1 MSFDPRESG
10 PKPPFPKQVQS
21 HPGTVKA
28 LNPPADHGEESY
40 IGTGKL
46 IGRAA
51 IVTGADSGIGRAV
64 AIAFAKE
71 GADVVLSYLPEE
83 EPDAAEVVASIRKAG
98 RKAVAVPGDIRE
110 PKYTQTLVTTAV
122 REFGRLDIVVNNAG
136 FQLAHEKL
144 EEVPLDE
151 VRRTFDTNIFGT
163 FALTQAALK
172 ELKPG
177 GSILNTTSIQAYEPS
192 DNLVAYAA
200 TKAAVLSMAKSVAK
214 LAMEQGVR
222 VNAVAPGPVWTPLIP
237 STMPPE
243 KVEKFGE
250 NTLFKRPAQPIEL
263 AKLFVFLASDDA
275 SYVTGEVFAATGGR
289 TPY

>member
-1 MSFDPRESG
+1 MRIDPRELG

-21 HPGTVKA
+21 HPGTVKK
-28 LNPPADHGEESY
+28 LDPPADHGEKSY
-40 IGTGKL
+40 IGTSKL
-46 IGRAA
+46 KGRAA

-83 EPDAAEVVASIRKAG
+83 EPDAAEVVAFIEKTG

-110 PKYTQTLVTTAV
+110 PKYSQTLVTTALN
-122 REFGRLDIVVNNAG
+122 EFGRLDIVVNNAG
-136 FQLAHEKL
+136 FQMAHEKL
-144 EEVPLDE
+144 DEVPLDE
-151 VRRTFDTNIFGT
+151 VKRTFDTNIFGT

-172 ELKPG
+172 VLKPG
-177 GSILNTTSIQAYEPS
+177 ASILNTTSIQAYQPS
-192 DNLVAYAA
+192 ENLVAYAA

-250 NTLFKRPAQPIEL
+250 NTLFKRPAQPTEL

-275 SYVTGEVFAATGGR
+275 SYVTGEVFGATGGR